1 MAYYNK
7 KCFKQRLV
15 MYADVK
21 QSIKSIDKISEE
33 APVLRIGLSLNLL
46 KLLNKEQKA
55 FSEFVKA
62 FIR

>member
-46 KLLNKEQKA
+46 KLLNKE
-55 FSEFVKA
+55 
-62 FIR
+62 